1 MCCGKRVCVF
11 CTCVVLV
18 AILIGLLF
26 GFGIYKN
33 GFHKL
38 KDAFHECDSS
48 VSGSLCGAGIGR
60 PFMGACWDW
69 LIGISFG
76 SFVKLKQMP
85 CSLSDPAM
93 GLKIM
98 TFHTAVLI
106 CVHFDTHLSY
116 KTSSKWTSQDE
127 RNCPF
132 CILVSFT

>member
-1 MCCGKRVCVF
+1 VFVSLNATPRFKTRQVLEKQVAKMCCGKRVCML

-60 PFMGACWDW
+60 PFMGYA
-69 LIGISFG
+69 
-76 SFVKLKQMP
+76 P
-85 CSLSDPAM
+85 PPP
-93 GLKIM
+93 
-98 TFHTAVLI
+98 
-106 CVHFDTHLSY
+106 
-116 KTSSKWTSQDE
+116 
-127 RNCPF
+127 PF
-132 CILVSFT
+132 